1 MNDQPTEFSTRAL
14 ADNAVIAANL
24 REYADLLEQQ
34 EADGFRVAAYRRAGA
49 TLETLDKPV
58 GSILAENGT
67 KGLVAL
73 PGIGRSIAAAIV
85 EMIRTGRWTQLR
97 RLRGTIDPESL
108 FQTLPGIG
116 PDLAARM
123 HDELHADSLEALE
136 IAAWDGRLEQV
147 PGIGQRRLAML
158 RASLAERLG
167 KRRIRQPLGR
177 PLPSVATLL
186 DVDREYIG
194 KAARSALATIAPRR
208 FNPTGEAWLPILHT
222 EREDWSFTVLFS
234 NTQRAHE
241 LQKTRDWVVVYFHTD
256 SEPEGQ
262 CTIVTERT
270 GPLAGRRVVRGREV
284 ECRSH
289 YANAAASAA

>member
-1 MNDQPTEFSTRAL
+1 MNDQPIRPLGQAP

-34 EADGFRVAAYRRAGA
+34 GANGFRVTAYRRAGA
-49 TLETLDKPV
+49 TLEGLGEPV
-58 GSILAENGT
+58 VGIFAEKGA

-73 PGIGRSIAAAIV
+73 PGIGKSIAAAIA

-97 RLRGTIDPESL
+97 RLRGTLDPQSL

-123 HDELHADSLEALE
+123 HDELHAESLEALE
-136 IAAWDGRLEQV
+136 TAAWDGRLEQV
-147 PGIGQRRLAML
+147 PGIGKRRLAML

-167 KRRIRQPLGR
+167 QRRIRQPLGGR
-177 PLPSVATLL
+177 LPPVAMLL
-186 DVDREYIG
+186 NVDREYRE
-194 KAARSALATIAPRR
+194 KAARGALRTIAPKR
-208 FNPTGEAWLPILHT
+208 FNPTGEAWLPVLHT
-222 EREDWSFTVLFS
+222 ERDDWSFTVLFS
-234 NTQRAHE
+234 NTRRAHE

-256 SEPEGQ
+256 SQPEGQ

-270 GPLAGRRVVRGREV
+270 GPLAGRRVVRGREA
-284 ECRSH
+284 ECRRH
-289 YANAAASAA
+289 YANPVADAA

>member
-1 MNDQPTEFSTRAL
+1 
-14 ADNAVIAANL
+14 
-24 REYADLLEQQ
+24 
-34 EADGFRVAAYRRAGA
+34 
-49 TLETLDKPV
+49 
-58 GSILAENGT
+58 
-67 KGLVAL
+67 
-73 PGIGRSIAAAIV
+73 
-85 EMIRTGRWTQLR
+85 MIRTGRWTQLR
-97 RLRGTIDPESL
+97 RLRGMLDPESL

-136 IAAWDGRLEQV
+136 IAAWDGRIEQV

-194 KAARSALATIAPRR
+194 KAARSALKTIAPRR
-208 FNPTGEAWLPILHT
+208 FNPTGEAWLPVLHT
-222 EREDWSFTVLFS
+222 ERDDWSFTVLFS

>member
-1 MNDQPTEFSTRAL
+1 MNEQPTELSTRAL

-34 EADGFRVAAYRRAGA
+34 GADGFRIAAYRRAGA
-49 TLETLDKPV
+49 TLEILDKPA
-58 GSILAENGT
+58 GRILAGNGT
-67 KGLVAL
+67 KGLIAL
-73 PGIGRSIAAAIV
+73 PGIGRSIAAAIE

-97 RLRGTIDPESL
+97 RLRGTLDPESL

-123 HDELHADSLEALE
+123 HDELHAESLEALE
-136 IAAWDGRLEQV
+136 IAAWDGRLEDV

-177 PLPSVATLL
+177 PLPSVTTLL
-186 DVDREYIG
+186 DVDHEYSE
-194 KAARSALATIAPRR
+194 KAARGALKTIAPRR
-208 FNPTGEAWLPILHT
+208 FNPTGEAWLPVLHT
-222 EREDWSFTVLFS
+222 ERDDWSFTVLFS

-241 LQKTRDWVVVYFHTD
+241 LQRTRDWVVVYFHTD

-270 GPLAGRRVVRGREV
+270 GPLAGKRVVRGREV

-289 YANAAASAA
+289 YVNTAADAA

>member
-1 MNDQPTEFSTRAL
+1 MNDQPIEPSARAL

-34 EADGFRVAAYRRAGA
+34 GADGFRIAAYRRAGA

-58 GSILAENGT
+58 GRILAENGT

-97 RLRGTIDPESL
+97 RLRGTLDPESL
-108 FQTLPGIG
+108 FQTLPGVG

-177 PLPSVATLL
+177 PLPSVATVL
-186 DVDREYIG
+186 DVDREYRE
-194 KAARSALATIAPRR
+194 KATRGALKTIAPRR
-208 FNPTGEAWLPILHT
+208 FNPTGEAWLPVLHT
-222 EREDWSFTVLFS
+222 ERDDWSFTVLFS

-270 GPLAGRRVVRGREV
+270 GPLAGRRVVRGREI

-289 YANAAASAA
+289 YANAAANAA

>member
-1 MNDQPTEFSTRAL
+1 MNEQPTELSTRAL

-34 EADGFRVAAYRRAGA
+34 GADGFRIAAYRRAGA
-49 TLETLDKPV
+49 TLEILDKPA
-58 GSILAENGT
+58 GRILAGNGT
-67 KGLVAL
+67 KGLIAL
-73 PGIGRSIAAAIV
+73 PGIGRSIAAAIE

-97 RLRGTIDPESL
+97 RLRGTLDPESL

-123 HDELHADSLEALE
+123 HDELHAESLEALE
-136 IAAWDGRLEQV
+136 IAAWDGRLEDV

-177 PLPSVATLL
+177 PLPSVTTLL
-186 DVDREYIG
+186 DVDHEYIE
-194 KAARSALATIAPRR
+194 KAARGALKTIAPRR
-208 FNPTGEAWLPILHT
+208 FNPTGEAWLPVLHT
-222 EREDWSFTVLFS
+222 ARDDWSFTVLFS
-234 NTQRAHE
+234 NTHRAHE
-241 LQKTRDWVVVYFHTD
+241 LQKTRDWVVVYFHTN

-262 CTIVTERT
+262 CTIVTERA
-270 GPLAGRRVVRGREV
+270 GLLAGRRVVRGREI
-284 ECRSH
+284 ECRRH
-289 YANAAASAA
+289 YTKAAADAA

>member
-1 MNDQPTEFSTRAL
+1 MNDQPIEPSARAL

-34 EADGFRVAAYRRAGA
+34 GADGFRIAAYRRAGA

-58 GSILAENGT
+58 GRILAENGT

-97 RLRGTIDPESL
+97 RLRGTLDPESL
-108 FQTLPGIG
+108 FQTLPGVG

-147 PGIGQRRLAML
+147 PGIRHRRLAML

-177 PLPSVATLL
+177 PLPSVATVL
-186 DVDREYIG
+186 DVDREYRE
-194 KAARSALATIAPRR
+194 KATRGALKTIAPRR
-208 FNPTGEAWLPILHT
+208 FNPTGEAWLPVLHT
-222 EREDWSFTVLFS
+222 ERDDWSFTVLFS

-270 GPLAGRRVVRGREV
+270 GPLAGRRVVRGREI

-289 YANAAASAA
+289 YANAAANAA